1 MLKQRRVLAAKIETV
16 EGTAET
22 LDASCGG
29 ILVYDVLGLPE
40 IEQIQRKALSASL
53 SKFPNMT
60 GKQSGKITFKAELKG
75 TGAAYSSSVKP
86 LISPYLRACGFAETV
101 DVTPGAEKITYDPAS
116 SGAPSLTMG
125 FYDDGLIYKYKG
137 CRGHVKFSGQTG
149 GIVMAEFEFQ
159 GVLDSIIDGALLTP
173 TYENVTP
180 PNCLNVP
187 VTLDAYA
194 AVINSF
200 NIDPGIKTA
209 LRTDISQA
217 SGYRSALITDREMTG
232 KIDPEKVLVAAYDI
246 HGKQKTGA
254 LIALTIGPVG
264 ATQYNKFTFTAPKAQ
279 ITAVGDAEREGITVA
294 DLTLKFNRNTG
305 DDEIRLVYS

>member
-1 MLKQRRVLAAKIETV
+1 MLTRRRVLAAKIEAA
-16 EGTAET
+16 EGTAEALT
-22 LDASCGG
+22 SADGG

-40 IEQIQRKALSASL
+40 IEQVERNPLTSSL
-53 SKFPNMT
+53 SKFANVM

-75 TGAAYSSSVKP
+75 TGSAYSAINKP
-86 LISPYLRACGFAETV
+86 FLSPYLRACGFAETV
-101 DVTPGAEKITYDPAS
+101 DVTIGAEKVTYDPAS

-125 FYDDGLIYKYKG
+125 FYDDGMIYKYKG
-137 CRGHVKFSGQTG
+137 CRGSVKFSAQTG
-149 GIVMAEFEFQ
+149 GIVMADFEFQ
-159 GVLDSIIDGALLTP
+159 GVLDSIIDGALLAP
-173 TYENVTP
+173 TYESVTP
-180 PNCLNVP
+180 PNCLGVP

-200 NIDPGIKTA
+200 NIEPGIKVA
-209 LRTDISQA
+209 LRSDISQA
-217 SGYRSALITDREMTG
+217 SGYRSALITDRKMTG

-254 LIALTIGPVG
+254 LIALTIGPIG
-264 ATQYNKFTFTAPKAQ
+264 STQYNKVTFTAPKAQ
-279 ITAVGDAEREGITVA
+279 ITAVGNGEREGITVA